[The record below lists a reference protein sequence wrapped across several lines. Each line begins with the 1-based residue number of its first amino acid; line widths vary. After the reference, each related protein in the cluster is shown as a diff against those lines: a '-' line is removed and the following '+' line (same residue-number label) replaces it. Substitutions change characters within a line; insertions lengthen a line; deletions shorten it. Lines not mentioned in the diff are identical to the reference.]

1 MDWSILLLITFL
13 AATVQ
18 AVIGFG
24 FGLICV
30 SVFLIML
37 DSVAAIQLVMI
48 ITLAMSTLHWT
59 RLKKHTPRHT
69 LKWIMAGCLL
79 GFPFGILIYQF
90 TNLEAIKLAVAL
102 IIIAISLHNGWQLFK
117 SVSISLDL
125 EDSECSVKPHYQQ
138 QPLPLFGVGII
149 SGLMASSIAMPGP
162 SVMLYLAT
170 TSLTKNQIRA
180 TIIIF
185 FIFSY
190 SGALLLQTFFIGV
203 DLTTWI
209 TAAMLI
215 PVALIG
221 VVTGDHLANRI
232 NQQLFKALVLVVLL
246 LTAVFMLVNL

>member
-1 MDWSILLLITFL
+1 
-13 AATVQ
+13 
-18 AVIGFG
+18 
-24 FGLICV
+24 
-30 SVFLIML
+30 
-37 DSVAAIQLVMI
+37 
-48 ITLAMSTLHWT
+48 
-59 RLKKHTPRHT
+59 
-69 LKWIMAGCLL
+69 
-79 GFPFGILIYQF
+79 
-90 TNLEAIKLAVAL
+90 
-102 IIIAISLHNGWQLFK
+102 
-117 SVSISLDL
+117 
-125 EDSECSVKPHYQQ
+125 
-138 QPLPLFGVGII
+138 
-149 SGLMASSIAMPGP
+149 
-162 SVMLYLAT
+162 MLYLAT